1 MDRQLSRNST
11 VFRRDPALHA
21 TFPGARK
28 YPQITLQSGVLSGF
42 PTALEPS
49 LPRRLPP
56 GTAPCTPLADR
67 RAGQLPLPRDDIP
80 PQPLVVVTLG
90 VCRLRLARMWFPLAL
105 RLHLGVHYEKARQ
118 NSFLVGSGSRSCGK
132 ANSG

>member
-11 VFRRDPALHA
+11 VFRQDPALRA

-80 PQPLVVVTLG
+80 PQHCCRHARSLPPPPGPDVVSS
-90 VCRLRLARMWFPLAL
+90 CPSSSLRGAL
-105 RLHLGVHYEKARQ
+105 
-118 NSFLVGSGSRSCGK
+118 
-132 ANSG
+132 